1 MVRDGVTPGG
11 EPAAQ
16 VDRALFD
23 LMRRL
28 NSRALARECAEA
40 CGTPTNDVVPL
51 LHAVADDT
59 CGEVTVGLVAQ
70 RLAID
75 PSRASRAVAAA
86 IEAGHVTRLA
96 SQADGRRSVLVLTET
111 GDKILTE
118 AEQFRRDWFDRVMG
132 EWPARD
138 RAEFA
143 RLFTA
148 FVEGIQNPG
157 HSH

>member
-1 MVRDGVTPGG
+1 MVRDGEAPGA

-16 VDRALFD
+16 VDKALFD
-23 LMRRL
+23 LLRRMS
-28 NSRALARECAEA
+28 SRALARECAQA
-40 CGTPTNDVVPL
+40 CGAPSGEVVPL

-86 IEAGHVTRLA
+86 IEGGHVTRLA
-96 SQADGRRSVLVLTET
+96 SQADGRRSVLA
-111 GDKILTE
+111 LTE
-118 AEQFRRDWFDRVMG
+118 AGQKLLNEVERFRQGWFDQVMG
-132 EWPARD
+132 EWPAGD

-143 RLFTA
+143 RLLTR
-148 FVEGIQNPG
+148 FVDGLHTPRP
-157 HSH
+157 